1 MLPLKGIRKI
11 RISNRLAIFAAALL
25 VVTSLADF
33 GNSAVFR
40 GQQTG
45 IDTTNMVAEEASS
58 VMNSGGTAQVKKNSG
73 FKMSLFLFR
82 NN

>member
-1 MLPLKGIRKI
+1 MLPFTGIRKI
-11 RISNRLAIFAAALL
+11 HISNRLAIFAAVLL

-33 GNSAVFR
+33 GNSGAFR
-40 GQQTG
+40 DEQTVV
-45 IDTTNMVAEEASS
+45 DKTTMVAEETSS
-58 VMNSGGTAQVKKNSG
+58 LMNSGGTAQVKKNSG